1 MSMHGEMYGRLLKC
15 GAEALFQEARSR
27 FTGGGNLG
35 YSSKASRV
43 KRRIPGLFFWAG
55 PGTIAVVL

>member
-27 FTGGGNLG
+27 FTGGEG

-43 KRRIPGLFFWAG
+43 KRRIPGAG
-55 PGTIAVVL
+55 LGTIAVVL